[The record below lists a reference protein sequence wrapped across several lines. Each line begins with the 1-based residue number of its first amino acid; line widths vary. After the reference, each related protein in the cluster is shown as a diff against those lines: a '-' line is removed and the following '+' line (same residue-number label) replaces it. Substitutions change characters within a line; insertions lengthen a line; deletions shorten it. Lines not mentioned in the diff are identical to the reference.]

1 MSNEIQI
8 DLLATP
14 QIVEVILERSKP
26 AIEVQIKT
34 QSTVSA
40 ELVAAVTAGGV
51 ERSIYSDASRPI
63 AYVGY
68 ANRIVRLDYATW
80 APTEALAITTDI
92 HTDWP
97 NRASLTYT

>member
-34 QSTVSA
+34 QSTVGA
-40 ELVAAVTAGGV
+40 ELIAAVTAGGI
-51 ERSIYSDASRPI
+51 ERSIYTDASRPI

-68 ANRIVRLDYATW
+68 SSRIVRMDYATW
-80 APTEALAITTDI
+80 PPVETTATTANV
-92 HTDWP
+92 HADWP